1 MIKYYEFESMVLAS
15 YRRELTN
22 FEEAENKLFGYL
34 KCMTDMEVI
43 ERDRASEE
51 FQMAVKKLL
60 DISKRR

>member
-1 MIKYYEFESMVLAS
+1 MVKYYKFESMVLAS
-15 YRRELTN
+15 YRRELAS

-43 ERDRASEE
+43 EPDRASEE